1 VTFTVSGTGSESP
14 TSDTVATTAGVVRFT
29 FTSTATGHST
39 IAATAGSITNTA
51 GVDWLDPAPDMS
63 VSVNAPTSASSS
75 GAVNIGVQ
83 ISASGQ
89 TPPTGATLAVTLP
102 TGVTPTAVQPG
113 MWTCDPPS
121 GAKLACR
128 IGAMISPGFNQ
139 VQFQAVMG
147 AAGTATIKATV
158 TPDNGPDLHPS
169 DNTAQ
174 AHITVTSSPPTVP
187 SSPTAVAATAGD
199 SSAVVTWQAPVSNG
213 GSAVTGYTLRSQPA
227 TATLVVGAAATSTPV
242 AGLQNGTTYTFTV
255 TADNAAGHSTPSA
268 SNAVTPNHPSAGPGS
283 APGTGDGTP
292 SGAVGDAGRD
302 ASRSGYWML
311 GAAGAVYHFGDTSDF
326 GQPTLPAGT
335 DAVALEP
342 TPSSAGYWIL
352 DSAGVVHPYG
362 NAAPLGNLDRHQMA
376 TGEAVS
382 SLSATPSGAGYWIF
396 TTRGRV
402 IPFGD
407 AGFFGDM
414 SAVALNG
421 PVLGS
426 IPTPTG
432 RGYYMVASDG
442 GIFAFGDATFHGSM
456 GGKNLN
462 APVQSLVPDGDGG
475 GYWLVASDGG
485 IFAFGDAPFRG
496 SMGGTKLNKPVKGM
510 VRYGNGYLMV
520 ASDGGIFSF
529 SDKAF
534 AGSLGG
540 NPPARPIVAVAAAR

>member
-1 VTFTVSGTGSESP
+1 
-14 TSDTVATTAGVVRFT
+14 VARFT

-39 IAATAGSITNTA
+39 IAATAGSVTNTA

-63 VSVNAPTSASSS
+63 VSVTAPTSASST
-75 GAVNIGVQ
+75 GAVNIGIQ

-102 TGVTPTAVQPG
+102 PGVTPTAVEAD

-121 GAKLACR
+121 GSKLACR

-147 AAGTATIKATV
+147 TAGTATVKATV
-158 TPDNGPDLHPS
+158 TPDNGPDLHPA

-174 AHITVTSSPPTVP
+174 AHITITASSPAAP

-199 SSAVVTWQAPVSNG
+199 ASAVVTWQAPVGNG
-213 GSAVTGYTLRSQPA
+213 GSAVTGYTIRSQPA
-227 TATLVVGAAATSTPV
+227 TTTLVVGAAATSTPV
-242 AGLQNGTTYTFTV
+242 AGLDNGTTYTFTV

-268 SNAVTPNHPSAGPGS
+268 SNAVTPHHPTTEAGPGRG
-283 APGTGDGTP
+283 PGTGDGSP

-302 ASRSGYWML
+302 ASKSGYWML
-311 GAAGAVYHFGDTSDF
+311 GAGGTVYHFGDAADF

-362 NAAPLGNLDRHQMA
+362 NAAPLGNLDRHQLA
-376 TGEAVS
+376 PGEALS

-402 IPFGD
+402 IAFGD
-407 AGFFGDM
+407 AGFYGD
-414 SAVALNG
+414 
-421 PVLGS
+421 
-426 IPTPTG
+426 
-432 RGYYMVASDG
+432 YMVASDG

-456 GGKNLN
+456 GGKKLN

-485 IFAFGDAPFRG
+485 IFAFGAAPFRG
-496 SMGGTKLNKPVKGM
+496 SMGATKLNKPVKGM

-534 AGSLGG
+534 AGSLGA